1 MLPGVTT
8 DSGVPRL
15 LRRDAQRNREALIA
29 AARKH
34 FAKDGLGASLEQ
46 IARTAGVAIGTLY
59 RHFPK
64 REELAVAVFADKL
77 RAVLEAGER
86 GLALDDAWEGFCL
99 FLETL
104 CALQAE
110 DRGFNELSS
119 LDRPATGAAIEV
131 RDRMHTVWRGLL
143 RRAQEQGAV
152 RGDLTFEDMFVLLW
166 SLSRII
172 DATYGVAPHVWRR
185 HLYLMLDAYR
195 AEKAHLLPEPPLT
208 TEQMARA
215 TQRLS

>member
-1 MLPGVTT
+1 
-8 DSGVPRL
+8 
-15 LRRDAQRNREALIA
+15 
-29 AARKH
+29 
-34 FAKDGLGASLEQ
+34 
-46 IARTAGVAIGTLY
+46 
-59 RHFPK
+59 
-64 REELAVAVFADKL
+64 
-77 RAVLEAGER
+77 
-86 GLALDDAWEGFCL
+86 
-99 FLETL
+99 
-104 CALQAE
+104 
-110 DRGFNELSS
+110 
-119 LDRPATGAAIEV
+119 
-131 RDRMHTVWRGLL
+131 MHTVWRGLL

-215 TQRLS
+215 TQRLSFTQSTPGESGEVPAGGIACLLGTFPPTANTSLSL